1 MYCQSSND
9 FKFPRRSLC
18 HYPSLKT
25 YSDNNWSAM
34 YDDTRKRNGLKMA

>member
-1 MYCQSSND
+1 MYCQSSNG

-25 YSDNNWSAM
+25 YSDNKWSAIM
-34 YDDTRKRNGLKMA
+34 MIQERGMA